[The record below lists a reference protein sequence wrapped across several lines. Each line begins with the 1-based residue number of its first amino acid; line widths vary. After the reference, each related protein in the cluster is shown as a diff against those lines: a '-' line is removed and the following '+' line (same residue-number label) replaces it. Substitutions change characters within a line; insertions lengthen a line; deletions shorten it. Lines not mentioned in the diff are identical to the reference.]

1 MASAMLAAAAAIE
14 ISQSAVGGWIL
25 SWLQKVGPRAVGAT
39 FLGIIELIIVGKLG
53 NLQ

>member
-14 ISQSAVGGWIL
+14 ISQFLLGGWIL
-25 SWLQKVGPRAVGAT
+25 SWQQKVGLRAVVAT
-39 FLGIIELIIVGKLG
+39 FFGIIELIIVGKLV